1 MTALVLDRV
10 PGLSFTASFLT
21 AVITLQPH
29 ESSLHSFI
37 HSFSEQALGPCSG
50 SCPCQALGGTQMAE
64 AQPSPKGLL
73 CFTRQ
78 DSNCCVTFSKTEK
91 QSRCF
96 SIWGSAGT
104 TESRAPRQSDAL
116 WGQRPSSRG
125 WGQGPGLPL
134 LHR

>member
-50 SCPCQALGGTQMAE
+50 SCPCQALGGD
-64 AQPSPKGLL
+64 PNG
-73 CFTRQ
+73 
-78 DSNCCVTFSKTEK
+78 
-91 QSRCF
+91 
-96 SIWGSAGT
+96 
-104 TESRAPRQSDAL
+104 
-116 WGQRPSSRG
+116 
-125 WGQGPGLPL
+125 
-134 LHR
+134 